1 MKTTHRLLSNV
12 FKVFQ
17 ISLFLLVVINSP
29 GPRVIFRFA
38 DWKATLHVS
47 YFTYYKVILVF
58 IILQIFSTR
67 WKNFNE
73 QHIVCCM
80 GCLLFG
86 ILWWDLIADVTRSE
100 INFLGQFRPH
110 DAVSMLQLFSRQVKF
125 GIFYPLFFSHFGVE
139 IWFSLTAMTGRPVFP
154 RKTSLSCQ
162 F

>member
-1 MKTTHRLLSNV
+1 METTHRLLSNV

-29 GPRVIFRFA
+29 VPRVIFGLA
-38 DWKATLHVS
+38 DWKATLLVS
-47 YFTYYKVILVF
+47 YLIYYKVILVF

-86 ILWWDLIADVTRSE
+86 ILW
-100 INFLGQFRPH
+100 
-110 DAVSMLQLFSRQVKF
+110 
-125 GIFYPLFFSHFGVE
+125 
-139 IWFSLTAMTGRPVFP
+139 
-154 RKTSLSCQ
+154 
-162 F
+162 

>member
-1 MKTTHRLLSNV
+1 MKTTQRLLSNV

-86 ILWWDLIADVTRSE
+86 ILW
-100 INFLGQFRPH
+100 
-110 DAVSMLQLFSRQVKF
+110 
-125 GIFYPLFFSHFGVE
+125 
-139 IWFSLTAMTGRPVFP
+139 
-154 RKTSLSCQ
+154 
-162 F
+162 

>member
-1 MKTTHRLLSNV
+1 MHQCLTSEVFASGEIVTKRVSNTLLTFQWDSFHRNKSPNYSPKLLDHMKRNT
-12 FKVFQ
+12 
-17 ISLFLLVVINSP
+17 P
-29 GPRVIFRFA
+29 GSRVIFGFA

-86 ILWWDLIADVTRSE
+86 ILW
-100 INFLGQFRPH
+100 
-110 DAVSMLQLFSRQVKF
+110 
-125 GIFYPLFFSHFGVE
+125 
-139 IWFSLTAMTGRPVFP
+139 
-154 RKTSLSCQ
+154 
-162 F
+162 